1 MAEVDFDE
9 ERRLAQD
16 LFPVQP
22 PMPSAPVTNNGQPR
36 ARGGFMDAVTNIAQ
50 NRIVRPLQESL
61 GLRLS
66 PQEQYYQNRNRA
78 SAIDR
83 ALQVQAINYFN
94 DLTPQAAEQIG
105 LNRAQLDLARA
116 NPIAAYDDVVS
127 RAFSRETFSTTP
139 TYGVDKLGNRVG
151 YQLSDRGTAK
161 VIDYTPSQEYDTQD
175 TGGSILVF
183 KKGTRILVETIPKTM
198 TADQQARIVIDQR
211 KATQEQIDKLG
222 ARRKTLRDS
231 WNKAIKVPS
240 AAFFAFEKVRESAD
254 LNSAYGDVALLTN
267 FMKVLD
273 PDSIVRESEFDMIAN
288 TGGLPV
294 AIANAFRKSAN
305 GELLS
310 PEQRNLLV
318 TAAMANLKPYI
329 TEVESQQTFF
339 NKEAER
345 QGVDAANVFVN
356 PFTRLPDDLYEQYGL
371 ERANEK

>member
-9 ERRLAQD
+9 ERRLAQE
-16 LFPVQP
+16 LFPVQS
-22 PMPSAPVTNNGQPR
+22 PMPSAPVTDNVQPSSG
-36 ARGGFMDAVTNIAQ
+36 GGFMGAVTNIAQ

-66 PQEQYYQNRNRA
+66 PQEEYYRNRNKA
-78 SAIDR
+78 SAIDQ
-83 ALQVQAINYFN
+83 ALQMQAINYFR
-94 DLTPQAAEQIG
+94 DLTPEAAEQIG
-105 LNRAQLDLARA
+105 LNRAQLELARA
-116 NPIAAYDDVVS
+116 NPIASYDDVVS

-198 TADQQARIVIDQR
+198 TPEQQARIVIER
-211 KATQEQIDKLG
+211 SKATQEEVDKLG
-222 ARRKTLRDS
+222 SRRKSLRDS
-231 WNKAIKVPS
+231 WQKAIKEPS
-240 AAFFAFEKVRESAD
+240 AAFFAFEKVRESAA

-273 PDSIVRESEFDMIAN
+273 PGSIVRESEFDMIAN

-310 PEQRNLLV
+310 QEQRDLLV

-329 TEVESQQTFF
+329 TEVETQENIF
-339 NKEAER
+339 NAEALR
-345 QGVDAANVFVN
+345 QGVDAASVFVN
-356 PFTRLPDDLYEQYGL
+356 PFARLPDDLYEKYGL
-371 ERANEK
+371 EK

>member
-1 MAEVDFDE
+1 MAEVDFEE
-9 ERRLAQD
+9 ERRLAQE
-16 LFPVQP
+16 LFPVQR
-22 PMPSAPVTNNGQPR
+22 PMPLAPVTDNDQSGR
-36 ARGGFMDAVTNIAQ
+36 RGGFMGAVTNMAQ

-66 PQEQYYQNRNRA
+66 PQEQYYQDRNKS

-83 ALQVQAINYFN
+83 ALQAQAINYFN
-94 DLTPQAAEQIG
+94 DLTPQAAAQIG
-105 LNRAQLDLARA
+105 LSRAQLELARA
-116 NPIAAYDDVVS
+116 NPIASYDDVVS

-198 TADQQARIVIDQR
+198 TPDQQARIVIDQK
-211 KATQEQIDKLG
+211 KATQEERDRLG
-222 ARRKTLRDS
+222 ARRKTLRES
-231 WNKAIKVPS
+231 WQKAIKEPS
-240 AAFFAFEKVRESAD
+240 IAFFAFEKVRESAD

-273 PDSIVRESEFDMIAN
+273 PGSIVRESEFDMIAN

-310 PEQRNLLV
+310 TEQRNLLV

-329 TEVESQQTFF
+329 TEVESQQTIF
-339 NKEAER
+339 NKEAEKL
-345 QGVDAANVFVN
+345 GVDAANVFVN
-356 PFTRLPDDLYEQYGL
+356 PFTRLPDDLYETYGL
-371 ERANEK
+371 ER

>member
-1 MAEVDFDE
+1 MAEVDFEE
-9 ERRLAQD
+9 ERRLAQE
-16 LFPVQP
+16 LFPVQR
-22 PMPSAPVTNNGQPR
+22 PMPLAPVTDNDQSGR
-36 ARGGFMDAVTNIAQ
+36 RGGFMGAVTNMAQ

-66 PQEQYYQNRNRA
+66 PQEQYYQNRNTS

-83 ALQVQAINYFN
+83 ALQAQAINYFN
-94 DLTPQAAEQIG
+94 DLTPQAAAQIG
-105 LNRAQLDLARA
+105 LSRAQLELARA
-116 NPIAAYDDVVS
+116 NPIASYDDVVS
-127 RAFSRETFSTTP
+127 RAFSRETFSTSP
-139 TYGVDKLGNRVG
+139 TYGVDKLGSRVG
-151 YQLSDRGTAK
+151 YQLGDRGTAR
-161 VIDYTPSQEYDTQD
+161 VIDYTPGQEYDTQD

-198 TADQQARIVIDQR
+198 TPEQQARIVIDKK
-211 KATQEQIDKLG
+211 KATQEELDKLG
-222 ARRKTLRDS
+222 GRRKTLRES
-231 WNKAIKVPS
+231 WQKAIKEPS

-273 PDSIVRESEFDMIAN
+273 PGSIVRESEFDMIAN

-305 GELLS
+305 GELLGS
-310 PEQRNLLV
+310 PQRNLLV
-318 TAAMANLKPYI
+318 TAAMANLQPYQ
-329 TEVESQQTFF
+329 TEVQSQLDLF

-345 QGVDAANVFVN
+345 LGVDPADVFVN

-371 ERANEK
+371 ER